1 MCSWRSPRRSAVV
14 LAIALCVCVYSY
26 QYGIKEKKKG
36 KKFRD
41 RKEVKIQ
48 EAFLAGLKGLVGSG
62 CCAAGQLDLMFE
74 LKGSC
79 CGLHKAGCWIET

>member
-14 LAIALCVCVYSY
+14 LAIALCVCIVTSMVSRKKR
-26 QYGIKEKKKG
+26 KEKKI
-36 KKFRD
+36 RD

-62 CCAAGQLDLMFE
+62 CCAAGDVWAERE
-74 LKGSC
+74 L
-79 CGLHKAGCWIET
+79 LWVT